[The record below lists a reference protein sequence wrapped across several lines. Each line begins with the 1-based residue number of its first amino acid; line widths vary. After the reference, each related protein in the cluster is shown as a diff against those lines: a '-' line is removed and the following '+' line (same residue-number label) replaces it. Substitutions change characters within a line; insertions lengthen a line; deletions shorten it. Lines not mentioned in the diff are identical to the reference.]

1 MNLLNKWFDKWFN
14 KPLKLTTKE
23 GKIFKACELILSRKD
38 REISVIPG
46 EMDYLIK
53 SNDLDYFLHVTSE
66 GITFSNHG
74 HTVTRDYRIK
84 FVELIK
90 ETIKEKTIID
100 RNQMIS
106 DMSHNEDTLLDKMIE
121 NLSMNWEG
129 PGVNYSKKIEI
140 VKD

>member
-1 MNLLNKWFDKWFN
+1 
-14 KPLKLTTKE
+14 
-23 GKIFKACELILSRKD
+23 
-38 REISVIPG
+38 
-46 EMDYLIK
+46 MDYLIK
-53 SNDLDYFLHVTSE
+53 SNDLDYYLHVTLE

-106 DMSHNEDTLLDKMIE
+106 EMSCNEEALLDRMID
-121 NLSMNWEG
+121 NLSTDTKV
-129 PGVNYSKKIEI
+129 PITNYNQKPLING
-140 VKD
+140 